1 MTAINYGDTFLF
13 PFVFILGGGK
23 EPDMSTNTEVVSSI
37 INIIGNVGFP
47 IFVSL
52 YLLSRFETKL
62 DAVVKAVNEL
72 TQVISRHY
80 K

>member
-1 MTAINYGDTFLF
+1 MDINAE
-13 PFVFILGGGK
+13 VFSAAVDL
-23 EPDMSTNTEVVSSI
+23 
-37 INIIGNVGFP
+37 IGNVGFP
-47 IFVSL
+47 IFISL

-62 DAVVKAVNEL
+62 DSMIKAVNEL